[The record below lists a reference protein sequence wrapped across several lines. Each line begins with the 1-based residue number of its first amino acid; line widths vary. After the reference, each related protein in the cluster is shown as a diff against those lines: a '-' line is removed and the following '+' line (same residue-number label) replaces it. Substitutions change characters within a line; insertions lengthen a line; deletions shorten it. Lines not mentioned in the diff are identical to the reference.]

1 MLAPP
6 ERTWFGFGSVKTAAV
21 WGRQLLVD
29 NATPSATMMSS
40 AKRSHART
48 CARAR
53 DAGRAQT
60 CDVPADCAHDNDHVK
75 MVVVVVISEQR

>member
-29 NATPSATMMSS
+29 NATPSATM
-40 AKRSHART
+40 RLQPNGHIRGR
-48 CARAR
+48 ARAR